1 MTLDEVIDQLE
12 RQDETV
18 VLWLLPIALEVKE
31 QRQEIAKL
39 RVLLEHEE
47 TVRSKKLHRET
58 PVKSQSFLRGSTL
71 HKGDRV
77 MVEGRTGTVENVD
90 GTRVNVVHDQMSNVV
105 GRVRWYKASQVKR
118 AVASVA

>member
-12 RQDETV
+12 CQDETV
-18 VLWLLPIALEVKE
+18 VLWLLPIALAVHE

-58 PVKSQSFLRGSTL
+58 PVKSQSFLRGSKL
-71 HKGDRV
+71 QKGDRV
-77 MVEGRTGTVENVD
+77 YSTQRQGYAGTIEGVD
-90 GTRVNVVHDQMSNVV
+90 GSRAHVKFDDGLLLWRKMSDLRRV
-105 GRVRWYKASQVKR
+105 
-118 AVASVA
+118 VASVA